1 MLSNRVNLP
10 KLIYR
15 IDVTAFASVMV
26 VLVFT
31 LLLAQTTSH
40 PDGVSADLPKVGH
53 PLPMRGA
60 NREDAL
66 VVAIFRDGKVFFG
79 RDLIMPDEL
88 PTEIRKAVSRGAERK
103 VYIRADARVHY
114 GTVLQVLDGVRSAG
128 VENVGFPGRTA
139 PSHCH
144 RSLGGR
150 SMRMWAARLLAQ
162 HPLHTTGGPTDT
174 RIFRRFSTSVRYS
187 VFRHWN

>member
-1 MLSNRVNLP
+1 MVSNQAGMLSNRVNLP

-79 RDLIMPDEL
+79 RDLIMPDQL
-88 PTEIRKAVSRGAERK
+88 PFEIREAVSRGAERK
-103 VYIRADARVHY
+103 VYIRAEARVRY

-128 VENVGFPGRTA
+128 VENVGFLVEQRRVP
-139 PSHCH
+139 PSGH
-144 RSLGGR
+144 
-150 SMRMWAARLLAQ
+150 
-162 HPLHTTGGPTDT
+162 
-174 RIFRRFSTSVRYS
+174 
-187 VFRHWN
+187 

>member
-1 MLSNRVNLP
+1 MVSNQAGMLSNRANSP

-31 LLLAQTTSH
+31 LVLAQSSN
-40 PDGVSADLPKVGH
+40 PDGVLVDLPKVGH

-79 RDLIMPDEL
+79 RDLIMPDQL
-88 PTEIRKAVSRGAERK
+88 PFEIREAVSRGAARK
-103 VYIRADARVHY
+103 VYIRAEARLRY

-128 VENVGFPGRTA
+128 VENVGFLVEQRRVP
-139 PSHCH
+139 PSGH
-144 RSLGGR
+144 
-150 SMRMWAARLLAQ
+150 
-162 HPLHTTGGPTDT
+162 
-174 RIFRRFSTSVRYS
+174 
-187 VFRHWN
+187 